1 MKNYIIISFLA
12 GALLFSSCEKFL
24 DIVPKT
30 QIPEDEQFGAE
41 AGFKDALIGVYINVK
56 GGNTYGKELTF
67 GAIEGLISSW
77 DVTNNT
83 EEQQLGLFNYTD
95 SRVIDKFNVIFS
107 SQYRSIAHINSLLSN
122 LETKRSVLKT
132 VGFYEVMKAEC
143 LALRALLHFD
153 LMRLYGPM
161 PGEPGQGNQLAYVTT
176 FDKSINE
183 HISYEAYKVKIF
195 QDFQEAEVLI
205 KPFDPL
211 ISYSMAD
218 VRNPNG
224 YGSKYLPSDDFLS
237 YRNMRMNYYAIKSLQ
252 ARASLWYGDNAAAYA
267 AAKEV
272 VDAKN
277 ADGSLKFKLATG
289 ADYTATNYVLTNEH
303 IFGLY
308 TFDMAKKYTDFFG
321 NGLYKK
327 GSAVTTITNQLY
339 GNTGTDHR
347 EASLW
352 NLLTMSN
359 GSRSNVIRKYFVTSD
374 NVTVTNDYKQIP
386 VIRTSE
392 LYLILAEAAPFSE
405 GLIYFKTF
413 RTSRNIASLTNPQDY
428 PSLVAEVLKEY
439 RKEFYGE
446 GQAFYAYK
454 RLNASKLQILFAPAA
469 AVVNY
474 VLPMPTVELIK

>member
-1 MKNYIIISFLA
+1 MKNYIVISFLA

-24 DIVPKT
+24 NVVPKT
-30 QIPEDEQFGAE
+30 QIPEDEQFGTE

-56 GGNTYGKELTF
+56 GGSSYGRDLTF

-83 EEQQLGLFNYTD
+83 VEQQLGLFNYGD
-95 SRVIDKFNVIFS
+95 SRVIDRFNAIFS
-107 SQYRSIAHINSLLSN
+107 SQYSSIAHINSLLSN
-122 LETKRSVLKT
+122 LETNRSSLKT
-132 VGFYEVMKAEC
+132 VGFYEVTKAEC
-143 LALRALLHFD
+143 LALRAFLHFD

-161 PGEPGQGNQLAYVTT
+161 PEEPNQGNQLAYATT
-176 FDKSINE
+176 FDKEIKE
-183 HISYEAYKVKIF
+183 HISYEAFKTKIF
-195 QDFQEAEVLI
+195 QDLQEAEALI

-211 ISYSMAD
+211 LTYSMAD
-218 VRNPNG
+218 VRNPG
-224 YGSKYLPSDDFLS
+224 GFGSKYLPSDDFLS
-237 YRNMRMNYYAIKSLQ
+237 YRNMRMNYYAIKSIQ
-252 ARASLWYGDNAAAYA
+252 ARASLWYGDKAAAYT

-272 VDAKN
+272 VEAKN
-277 ADGSLKFKLATG
+277 EDGTLKFKLAVG

-308 TFDMAKKYTDFFG
+308 AFDMAKKYTDFFG
-321 NGLYKK
+321 NGNYKK
-327 GSAVTTITNQLY
+327 GTAVTTITNQLY

-359 GSRSNVIRKYFVTSD
+359 GSRANVIRKYFVTSD
-374 NVTVTNDYKQIP
+374 NVTVQNDYKQIP
-386 VIRTSE
+386 LIRTSE
-392 LYLILAEAAPFSE
+392 LYLILAESAPFAE
-405 GLIYFKTF
+405 GVNYFKAF
-413 RTSRNIASLTNPQDY
+413 RTSRNIGSMANPQDY

-439 RKEFYGE
+439 RKEFYAE

-474 VLPMPTVELIK
+474 VLPMPTVESIK